1 MEVCV
6 ALVSSKHSWANADL
20 NVAMAGE
27 SQGNRKIQENLSLF
41 TGVSN
46 IHFFH
51 IVPSINLTASEA
63 ICEAPFCTVHEKGGL
78 PQIQPKLS
86 LQAKNVPWPE
96 NGASAVVEGRRPGRD
111 WCRWRTVPGTSTLAP
126 AHTGSALCPL
136 CARRLGVR
144 PIHRQPCLGHS
155 CLQQQR
161 GPTRPSGSLY
171 HYSAH
176 RPFTPSTP
184 GQPLTSSEF

>member
-1 MEVCV
+1 MCFGLKTEP
-6 ALVSSKHSWANADL
+6 AQWWRG
-20 NVAMAGE
+20 NVQDGTGAG
-27 SQGNRKIQENLSLF
+27 
-41 TGVSN
+41 
-46 IHFFH
+46 
-51 IVPSINLTASEA
+51 
-63 ICEAPFCTVHEKGGL
+63 
-78 PQIQPKLS
+78 
-86 LQAKNVPWPE
+86 
-96 NGASAVVEGRRPGRD
+96 GAQ
-111 WCRWRTVPGTSTLAP
+111 CRARTLAP

-136 CARRLGVR
+136 VCLRLGVR

-184 GQPLTSSEF
+184 GQPLPSEFWGRNFPFLQTVFKDEFSCQEWISLYFWQKFTNGGFQQSLSFTSSSFYM